1 MRKKPSPKKSSESSL
16 RILLLFCVIVI
27 TAIGLSLGYRLFT
40 LMRDS
45 MYDSKHNFIIAF
57 TYRNDVDFVEVNSE
71 QKTLSHLQVRGG
83 NNLIN
88 TKKEV
93 GVLSDTDISLSKPFS
108 LDSLSNYFTDAT
120 WHKNNIKSNLNI
132 FDLYR
137 LHFAT
142 KHISPQSITSERI
155 HIPIDTS
162 LSSTMLEQ
170 LFLDETIDQEN
181 KTVSIIN
188 GTGVVGLGT
197 RLERALSNM
206 GINVISVKNAD
217 RVESA
222 SVINYNGEESYTLDR
237 LQNLLL
243 IPTNQ
248 TSSVALSDIIIL
260 IGKDMS
266 QTTRF

>member
-1 MRKKPSPKKSSESSL
+1 
-16 RILLLFCVIVI
+16 
-27 TAIGLSLGYRLFT
+27 
-40 LMRDS
+40 MRDS
-45 MYDSKHNFIIAF
+45 KYDSKHNFLIAF
-57 TYRNDVDFVEVNSE
+57 IYHNDVDFVEINST
-71 QKTLSHLQVRGG
+71 QKTFNHLEVRGG
-83 NNLIN
+83 HNLTD

-93 GVLSDTDISLSKPFS
+93 GVLSDTDIILSKPFS

-120 WHKNNIKSNLNI
+120 WHKNNIKSSLNI

-137 LHFAT
+137 LSFAT
-142 KHISPQSITSERI
+142 KNISPQSITSQRI
-155 HIPIDTS
+155 HVPIDTT

-170 LFLDETIDQEN
+170 LFLDETLDQEN

-206 GINVISVKNAD
+206 GLNVISVKNAD
-217 RVESA
+217 KVESA
-222 SVINYNGEESYTLDR
+222 SAISYSGEKSYTLDR
-237 LQNLLL
+237 LHNLLV
-243 IPTNQ
+243 IPTTQ